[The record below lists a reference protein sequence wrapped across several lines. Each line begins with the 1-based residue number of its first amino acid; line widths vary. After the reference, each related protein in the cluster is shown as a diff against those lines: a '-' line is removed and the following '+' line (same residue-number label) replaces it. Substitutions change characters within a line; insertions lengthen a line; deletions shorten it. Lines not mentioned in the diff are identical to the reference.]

1 MLILS
6 NEVNK
11 VLPSINYPFFI
22 IIDPEDRA
30 VSYEAVKQMMK
41 ISQTKEQNKKLLNI
55 PKAGHGI
62 YMHSLGKL
70 TKEIVN
76 WIEEQFDKKNI

>member
-1 MLILS
+1 
-6 NEVNK
+6 
-11 VLPSINYPFFI
+11 
-22 IIDPEDRA
+22 
-30 VSYEAVKQMMK
+30 MK
-41 ISQTKEQNKKLLNI
+41 ISPTKEQNKKLLNI

-76 WIEEQFDKKNI
+76 WIEEQFDKNNI